1 MSARLFI
8 KSKFFGLAALMLCLS
23 VWWGC
28 SPENKPGEPLRG
40 VDEMEE
46 RALAY
51 EDWFNEFHVSPYGGS
66 GYVYFAE
73 PDSYEITGYSFGDST
88 IWTGAYLA
96 AEAFRY
102 AVTGSS
108 TAKANAIRTVHALDT
123 HLKITQVPGFIAR
136 FAGPDSLP
144 WNAHYTG
151 HDRFVRGTGEWE
163 GSFWINNTSRDQ
175 YTGWFFGMALAYD
188 LIDDEPTR
196 EMIRRDVQ
204 EVIDD
209 IQRDRYSI
217 IGENG
222 LPTDAGPKVIA
233 IMRLCWHLVAAHV
246 LDNETYR
253 VRYRDQ
259 WDQDRNEIEIS
270 SFSWMNKYDQYYG
283 LNLSHMTYFNLLSP
297 DHKML
302 LVK

>member
-1 MSARLFI
+1 MSARLFL
-8 KSKFFGLAALMLCLS
+8 KWHVFGLAALMVCVS
-23 VWWGC
+23 GWGC
-28 SPENKPGEPLRG
+28 SSENHIGEPLRG
-40 VDEMEE
+40 IDALEE
-46 RALAY
+46 RAMAY
-51 EDWFNEFHVSPYGGS
+51 EAWFNEFHVSPYGGS
-66 GYVYFAE
+66 GYAYFEE
-73 PDSYEITGYSFGDST
+73 PDSYEIKGYSFGDST

-136 FAGPDSLP
+136 FGGPDAPP
-144 WNAHYTG
+144 WNAHYVG
-151 HDRFVRGTGEWE
+151 HDRYVQGTGEWE

-196 EMIRRDVQ
+196 EMIRGDVQ

-209 IQRDRYSI
+209 IQRDGYQI

-253 VRYRDQ
+253 DRYVTDGIWIGTRS
-259 WDQDRNEIEIS
+259 RS
-270 SFSWMNKYDQYYG
+270 APFPG
-283 LNLSHMTYFNLLSP
+283 
-297 DHKML
+297 
-302 LVK
+302 